1 MAAGDKPFYHAACGG
16 NVRAFCIAA
25 GWGLSPV
32 VRPDRRH
39 VLLIPLLL
47 CRPRRLNAGNA
58 CPKLTH
64 LPFGCEGSAMT
75 NGTVNTQC
83 CIAGGG
89 PAGMMLGFLL
99 ARAGVRVVILEKHPD
114 FLRDFRGDTV
124 HPSTLELIYEVGL
137 LGEFLRLPH
146 RKVDRLA
153 LQIGKRLVRMIDMS
167 HLPTRCKYIA
177 LMPQWD
183 FLNFLADHCRR
194 YRQFDL
200 RMRAEATDLIEQD
213 GRIVGVRA
221 NTPDGELIV
230 RANLVVG
237 ADGRHSTLRAKA
249 GLRSDDYGAPMDVLW
264 FRMTRREDDGEDVF
278 GHIEAGAMIVML
290 DRGDYWQ
297 CAYVIPKG
305 GIERVK
311 SAGIEAFRARVV
323 ALSPFLA
330 DRIGEIRS
338 FDDVKL
344 LSVTVDRLQQ
354 WWRPGLICI
363 GDAAHAM
370 SPIGGVGINIAVQDA
385 VAAANRLAAPL
396 RNGSVTDD
404 DLRAIQVRRAFPA
417 RLTQQIQLAMQNRI
431 IGPALQGTREPEP
444 PFLFRLFNAFP
455 ILRRMPARLLA
466 VGIRPEHVQTPD
478 AADGGA
484 V

>member
-1 MAAGDKPFYHAACGG
+1 
-16 NVRAFCIAA
+16 
-25 GWGLSPV
+25 
-32 VRPDRRH
+32 
-39 VLLIPLLL
+39 
-47 CRPRRLNAGNA
+47 
-58 CPKLTH
+58 

-237 ADGRHSTLRAKA
+237 ADGRHSTLRGKA

-278 GHIEAGAMIVML
+278 GHIEAGAMMIML